1 MNKRLTMNF
10 TKSFFASV
18 LGTLTA
24 FILFFTFVLLIIS
37 ASASIIGSSSGS
49 GTLDTGSVLDLN
61 LNKKIVD
68 RKPNFDELQNIL
80 GLDEEV
86 LGLTEIL
93 SSIENAQ
100 SNSKI
105 EGIRLRADFISAG
118 WAQTRSIR
126 NALNKFKQS
135 GKFIYAYGDVYSQ
148 KGYYLSSVS
157 DSVFLNPVGI
167 LEFKGLASEVLYYK
181 DFQDEYGIK
190 MEVVRHGKYKS
201 AVEPYLENKMSSANR
216 YQIKS
221 LLDDIWITL
230 KNEIANSRGLEPSQ
244 LDNIINEKQ
253 INIPQ
258 DGLDQKLIDGLIYED
273 DFNNLIKEKLQIAS
287 DIKLK
292 LASVKTVS
300 QSAENYN
307 SDIKDRIAVVYA
319 NGPIMYGEGTAS
331 IIAQGVFVE
340 TLEDLAKDD
349 WVKAVV
355 LRVDSPGGVA
365 LTSDLIW
372 HAIEKLKKE
381 KPFMVSMGNVAASGG
396 YYIAAG
402 ADKIFADPLTITGSI
417 GVFAT
422 LPNVSGLIKNLG
434 IHSESI
440 ETHKNALGYSPFH
453 PLTDGY
459 RSQIKKGIEK
469 TYDTFKER
477 VIQGRSLS
485 PEAVEKIAQGRV
497 WSGRQ
502 ALDVG
507 LVDSL
512 GGLAEAIN
520 AAAEA
525 AGILEFNEL
534 EYPKF
539 EKNLESMIQ
548 GITPS
553 LKIESVWAK
562 WVPEKIQNQWQQINS
577 QNPLLSIQML
587 VPFQLSI
594 N

>member
-1 MNKRLTMNF
+1 MNF
-10 TKSFFASV
+10 IKNFFASV

-24 FILFFTFVLLIIS
+24 FMLFFTFILLIIS

-49 GTLDTGSVLDLN
+49 GTIVSGSVLDLN
-61 LNKKIVD
+61 LNKTITD

-80 GLDEEV
+80 GLDDEV

-93 SSIENAQ
+93 SSIENAN

-230 KNEIANSRGLEPSQ
+230 KNEIAISRGLEPTK

-273 DFNNLIKEKLQIAS
+273 DFNNLIKEKLEIAT

-292 LASVKTVS
+292 LASIKTVS

-319 NGPIMYGEGTAS
+319 NGPIMYGEGTES
-331 IIAQGVFVE
+331 IIAQGVFVK

-349 WVKAVV
+349 WIKAVV

-372 HAIEKLKKE
+372 HATEKLKKE
-381 KPFMVSMGNVAASGG
+381 KPFIVSMGNVAASGG

-422 LPNVSGLIKNLG
+422 LPNAYGLIKNLG

-485 PEAVEKIAQGRV
+485 PAAVEKIAQGRV
-497 WSGRQ
+497 WTGRQ
-502 ALDVG
+502 ALKVG

-512 GGLAEAIN
+512 GGLEEAIN
-520 AAAEA
+520 AAAKA

-534 EYPKF
+534 EYPQF
-539 EKNLESMIQ
+539 EENLESMIQ

-577 QNPLLSIQML
+577 QNSLLTIQML
-587 VPFQLSI
+587 LPFELSI